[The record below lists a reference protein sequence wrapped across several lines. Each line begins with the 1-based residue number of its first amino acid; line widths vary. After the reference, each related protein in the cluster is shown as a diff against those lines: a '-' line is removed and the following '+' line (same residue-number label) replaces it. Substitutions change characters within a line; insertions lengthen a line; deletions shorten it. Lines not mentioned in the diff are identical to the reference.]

1 MANQKASKWRP
12 PAIGLI
18 GLSQKPPVLRNV
30 INLRDTTGKKLY
42 FFDILKIE

>member
-30 INLRDTTGKKLY
+30 INLRDKIICFISFNIEKL
-42 FFDILKIE
+42 